1 MKHKKKTGYVC
12 YDYEAAYVD
21 EIREK
26 EIERERQKL
35 PSGSVYALSLLP
47 LYASASSLSLSLP
60 ARIAARS
67 GA

>member
-26 EIERERQKL
+26 DCYT
-35 PSGSVYALSLLP
+35 V
-47 LYASASSLSLSLP
+47 
-60 ARIAARS
+60 
-67 GA
+67 